1 MALICPNLSDNDVAA
16 DFYAIVDRTNDNIAY
31 NLWNKF
37 EGDVDAINT
46 FIDNKLAEATT
57 KIMPSQPQENPIIKL
72 AKRWN
77 INDKGFTESNSLP
90 KSSVEDMKK
99 EAKELGLGIKKASS
113 GSYYF
118 TKGNKLIVP
127 YRDAYQLEK
136 EPGENPIQELQDA
149 MIRWA
154 ERNGIEVLALEDLMK
169 RIGAD
174 EAYDDKVVGVANI
187 LNKLIGLSENKI
199 DITTLPEEVGHFMV
213 EFMLNDVSVQRA
225 LDLVTKTDTYAEV
238 KEDYKNVYTEEIDF
252 RKEALGKILA
262 QEVIR
267 QFKNTANNP
276 VRAFLNAIKTKF
288 LKAWNSLLNR
298 DNGRVK
304 AELAKIVD
312 PMAKSLLEGKVIED
326 TRTTEQVETSVDMLQ
341 VEKEDT
347 PQDKKKKT
355 FLDRAI
361 SKLEGIQQL
370 RRNIS
375 DLGTKSQKFREA
387 QAKID
392 ALKED
397 VAKARYTEGL
407 LKFIENAETELGVMV
422 DFLNSKDTQATEE
435 YSVDDK
441 NLINLAGMAAQ
452 EYQDLIRDLTNAMD
466 ATGLTMS
473 EEAADLLRISK
484 NAQEYARQIAGL
496 SLKLQKNI
504 AVYVLEKGNLD
515 YRGNKIDPNFD
526 AKSIVEA
533 AAEDLSAFRLNWGQI
548 KNSQSNILK
557 IAVKL
562 INDKVNEVRR
572 YSVGKARTLLNLQT
586 NIKNFDS
593 KVFYETNAKG
603 EKTGYIVSEY
613 NYGEYYKAM
622 EEMRSKLA
630 KDLGFDN
637 PYDVIK
643 ENLSELELEVYT
655 DVWEKFFDK
664 HSQKKKVSVTRNGK
678 EVIVTKTIPSE
689 MYKNAAYAKIKAN
702 PEMLAFYEEL
712 IKTKVEALNKLPRYL
727 RTEKNKYLIPQ
738 VRKTFAERVS
748 FKNMGRN
755 LGQVIKEIGV
765 VEEDETMFG
774 QTGSLGSKII
784 PIHFNRQLDNM
795 KDLSEDIS
803 SVYARYAEMAE
814 NFKQMNKISGD
825 MESVRAALH
834 ERDYTLKDEKKKGA
848 ETKEYEALKNEIEKL
863 ILGVTKKAARIK
875 VGGKEYNVTKLSENI
890 ASYFRTTNLAFNI
903 STSTAGFFKGSID
916 KALEDQ
922 IGLYTTNSSSNWAAA
937 EYAKNIGQVI
947 ASKSSKQK
955 NKMHLLLEQSG
966 VIELERIIKNT
977 NMSRASRTLLNEQ
990 IFYSNYMMAD
1000 YGMKG
1005 RTTLAIY
1012 DNIRL
1017 YKGDFVNY
1025 KTFLELKAKEE
1036 GKNVDSVRTGIKQ
1049 QALGKEN
1056 AEWKA
1061 LRDKSLYN
1069 ALEVKN
1075 GKIEVKPEF
1084 KDKVT
1089 DKVLNTADNTV
1100 NHVNHILDGTL
1111 SPEDKSNVARKWWGS
1126 FILMHRGWV
1135 LSGLDNRF
1143 KKGGMNYETGEW
1155 EEGYYRSFLNVTKN
1169 MIANTA
1175 LNKRIGLLS
1184 AKEPSAG
1191 ELRGAK
1197 KFMLDLLFMN
1207 MVAIIAAM
1215 ANIKAEG
1222 DDEEEDYTW
1231 QFTAYQLNRIL
1242 LETRSFFS
1250 VREFVEM
1257 IEEPVVAARAIKE
1270 ISEITTA
1277 FAFGDDDI
1285 ISRGQYE
1292 DWTRGGK
1299 WWFKR
1304 TPIKNI
1310 YELQFPK
1317 TKNDYIKNIIG
1328 SSTYDLLRKEDDEE
1342 KDWWEYTPIGNTD
1355 GFTKNILQRE
1365 NND

>member
-1 MALICPNLSDNDVAA
+1 
-16 DFYAIVDRTNDNIAY
+16 
-31 NLWNKF
+31 
-37 EGDVDAINT
+37 
-46 FIDNKLAEATT
+46 
-57 KIMPSQPQENPIIKL
+57 
-72 AKRWN
+72 
-77 INDKGFTESNSLP
+77 
-90 KSSVEDMKK
+90 
-99 EAKELGLGIKKASS
+99 
-113 GSYYF
+113 
-118 TKGNKLIVP
+118 
-127 YRDAYQLEK
+127 
-136 EPGENPIQELQDA
+136 
-149 MIRWA
+149 
-154 ERNGIEVLALEDLMK
+154 
-169 RIGAD
+169 
-174 EAYDDKVVGVANI
+174 
-187 LNKLIGLSENKI
+187 
-199 DITTLPEEVGHFMV
+199 
-213 EFMLNDVSVQRA
+213 
-225 LDLVTKTDTYAEV
+225 
-238 KEDYKNVYTEEIDF
+238 
-252 RKEALGKILA
+252 
-262 QEVIR
+262 
-267 QFKNTANNP
+267 
-276 VRAFLNAIKTKF
+276 
-288 LKAWNSLLNR
+288 
-298 DNGRVK
+298 
-304 AELAKIVD
+304 
-312 PMAKSLLEGKVIED
+312 
-326 TRTTEQVETSVDMLQ
+326 
-341 VEKEDT
+341 
-347 PQDKKKKT
+347 
-355 FLDRAI
+355 
-361 SKLEGIQQL
+361 
-370 RRNIS
+370 
-375 DLGTKSQKFREA
+375 
-387 QAKID
+387 
-392 ALKED
+392 
-397 VAKARYTEGL
+397 
-407 LKFIENAETELGVMV
+407 MV

-473 EEAADLLRISK
+473 EEAADVLRISK

-562 INDKVNEVRR
+562 INDKINEVRR

-643 ENLSELELEVYT
+643 ENLSKLQLEIYT

-748 FKNMGRN
+748 FKDIGRN
-755 LGQVIKEIGV
+755 FGQVIKEIGV

-803 SVYARYAEMAE
+803 SIYTRYAEMAE

-848 ETKEYEALKNEIEKL
+848 ETKEYAALKNEIEKL
-863 ILGVTKKAARIK
+863 ILGVTKKAARVK
-875 VGGKEYNVTKLSENI
+875 VGGKEYNITKLSENI
-890 ASYFRTTNLAFNI
+890 ASYFRTTNLALNL

-916 KALEDQ
+916 KLLEDQ

-1025 KTFLELKAKEE
+1025 KTFLELKAKEK
-1036 GKNVDSVRTGIKQ
+1036 GKDVDSVRTGIKQ

-1089 DKVLNTADNTV
+1089 DKVLNTADNTA

-1135 LSGLDNRF
+1135 ISGLDNRF
-1143 KKGGMNYETGEW
+1143 KKGGMNFETGEW
-1155 EEGYYRSFLNVTKN
+1155 EEGYYKSFLNVTKN

-1207 MVAIIAAM
+1207 MVAVIAAI

-1270 ISEITTA
+1270 MSEITTA

-1328 SSTYDLLRKEDDEE
+1328 SSTYNLLRKEDEEE
-1342 KDWWEYTPIGNTD
+1342 KDWWEYTPIGNTK